1 MTTLTGS
8 VLLNDTEVNR
18 LAEVFVANFRAIG
31 QFCFLRSQSVA
42 TVESGELL
50 VENHPLP
57 DTPKYL

>member
-8 VLLNDTEVNR
+8 VLLNDTEVNK
-18 LAEVFVANFRAIG
+18 LAQVFVANFRAIG
-31 QFCFLRSQSVA
+31 QFCSLRSQSVA
-42 TVESGELL
+42 TVEFGELL